1 MTENPESPTRQ
12 TVSGDLAKAGRYLAQ
27 GFRLMVGVPRYDVYL
42 KHMQLTH
49 PDKPPMT
56 YEEFFNERQAARYGS
71 GKGRCC

>member
-1 MTENPESPTRQ
+1 MTEKPESPTRQ

-42 KHMQLTH
+42 KHMLLTH
-49 PDKPPMT
+49 PDKPAMT